1 MSTYHNTLAFA
12 HAQDVADPLRAFREE
27 FHFPQ
32 HAGAP
37 VIYFTGNSLGLQ
49 PKAAAAA
56 LQQELDDWA
65 RFGVEGHFLAKH
77 PWYSYHEEL
86 TASTARM
93 AGALPEEVVVMNQLT
108 SNLHFLLVSFYRP
121 QGRRVK
127 ILTETRPFPSDTYAF
142 ASQIAFHGGDPE
154 TDLVEVQPRAG
165 EHTLR
170 TEDIVAKINEL
181 GDDLALVCFG
191 GVNFYTGQAF
201 EMAAITKAAH
211 GVGANV
217 GFDLAHAAGNL
228 HLKLH
233 DWNMDFACW
242 CSYKYLNS
250 GPGSVAGAFVHQRH
264 LGHRPAQV
272 RTTPKPAQ
280 GLPMQ
285 EGTLRAASSPAGS
298 LAGDPAKVS
307 GNGDR
312 AEVYLGH
319 GLPLL
324 AGWWGHDKA
333 ERFKMERTFRP
344 MPTAEAWQVSNA
356 PVFSMA
362 VHRVALEQFD
372 RAGIARL
379 RAKSEQLTGY
389 LAFIIAEVAK
399 DTDTDLEVITPN
411 DPAQRGCQLSVL
423 AHGHGKA
430 LFNRLTERGV
440 VADWREP
447 NVIRVAPVPMYNSFE
462 DVHRF
467 GEILKAALVNA

>member
-1 MSTYHNTLAFA
+1 MPVIFENTPAFA
-12 HAQDVADPLRAFREE
+12 KAQDAADPLRAFRDE

-32 HAGAP
+32 HQGKP

-49 PKAAAAA
+49 PKAAADA
-56 LQQELDDWA
+56 LKQELDDWA

-86 TASTARM
+86 TASTARLV
-93 AGALPEEVVVMNQLT
+93 GALPEEVVVMNQLT

-121 QGRRVK
+121 AGKRLK

-142 ASQIAFHGGDPE
+142 ASQIAFHGGDPDK
-154 TDLVEVQPRAG
+154 DLVEVQLRPG

-181 GDDLALVCFG
+181 GDTLALVCFG

-201 EMAAITKAAH
+201 DMAAITKAAH
-211 GVGANV
+211 GVGAV
-217 GFDLAHAAGNL
+217 AGFDLAHAAGNL

-233 DWNMDFACW
+233 DIGADFACW
-242 CSYKYLNS
+242 CTYKYLNS

-264 LGHRPAQV
+264 LG
-272 RTTPKPAQ
+272 K
-280 GLPMQ
+280 
-285 EGTLRAASSPAGS
+285 
-298 LAGDPAKVS
+298 
-307 GNGDR
+307 
-312 AEVYLGH
+312 
-319 GLPLL
+319 GLPLF

-333 ERFKMERTFRP
+333 ERFKMDRTFKP

-372 RAGIARL
+372 RAGIANL
-379 RAKSEQLTGY
+379 RAKSEQLTAY
-389 LAFIIAEVAK
+389 LAFIIAEVART
-399 DTDTDLEVITPN
+399 TDTALEVITPH
-411 DPAQRGCQLSVL
+411 DLAQRGCQLSIL

-430 LFNRLTERGV
+430 LFNRITERGV
-440 VADWREP
+440 IADWREP

-462 DVHRF
+462 DVCRF
-467 GEILKAALVNA
+467 GQILTECLVGKQ

>member
-12 HAQDVADPLRAFREE
+12 HAQDAADPLRAFREE

-93 AGALPEEVVVMNQLT
+93 VGALPEEVVVMNQLT

-142 ASQIAFHGGDPE
+142 ASQIAFHGGDP
-154 TDLVEVQPRAG
+154 TNDLVEVQPRAG

-181 GDDLALVCFG
+181 GDELALVCFG

-201 EMAAITKAAH
+201 DMAAITKAAH

-264 LGHRPAQV
+264 LG
-272 RTTPKPAQ
+272 K
-280 GLPMQ
+280 
-285 EGTLRAASSPAGS
+285 
-298 LAGDPAKVS
+298 D
-307 GNGDR
+307 
-312 AEVYLGH
+312 
-319 GLPLL
+319 LPLF

-344 MPTAEAWQVSNA
+344 MATAEAWQVSNA

-411 DPAQRGCQLSVL
+411 EPAQRGCQLSVL

>member
-1 MSTYHNTLAFA
+1 MPVIFENTPAFA
-12 HAQDVADPLRAFREE
+12 KAQDTADPLRAFRDE

-32 HAGAP
+32 HQGKP

-49 PKAAAAA
+49 PKAAADA
-56 LQQELDDWA
+56 LKQELDDWA

-93 AGALPEEVVVMNQLT
+93 VGALREEVVVMNQLT

-121 QGRRVK
+121 AGKRTK

-154 TDLVEVQPRAG
+154 KDLVEVQPRAG

-181 GDDLALVCFG
+181 GDTLALVCFG

-201 EMAAITKAAH
+201 DLSAITKAAH
-211 GVGANV
+211 AVGANV

-233 DWNMDFACW
+233 DIGADFACW
-242 CSYKYLNS
+242 CTYKYLNS

-264 LGHRPAQV
+264 LG
-272 RTTPKPAQ
+272 K
-280 GLPMQ
+280 
-285 EGTLRAASSPAGS
+285 
-298 LAGDPAKVS
+298 
-307 GNGDR
+307 
-312 AEVYLGH
+312 
-319 GLPLL
+319 GLPLF

-333 ERFKMERTFRP
+333 ERFKMDRTFKP

-372 RAGIARL
+372 RAGIANL

-399 DTDTDLEVITPN
+399 ATGTNLEVITPN
-411 DPAQRGCQLSVL
+411 DPAQRGCQLSIL

-430 LFNRLTERGV
+430 LFNKLTERGV
-440 VADWREP
+440 IADWREP
-447 NVIRVAPVPMYNSFE
+447 NVIRVAPVPIYNSFE
-462 DVHRF
+462 DVFRF
-467 GEILKAALVNA
+467 GEALRASLTV

>member
-1 MSTYHNTLAFA
+1 MSNYHNTLAFS
-12 HAQDVADPLRAFREE
+12 HAQDAADPLRAFRDE

-93 AGALPEEVVVMNQLT
+93 VGALPEEVVVMNQLT

-264 LGHRPAQV
+264 LG
-272 RTTPKPAQ
+272 K
-280 GLPMQ
+280 
-285 EGTLRAASSPAGS
+285 
-298 LAGDPAKVS
+298 D
-307 GNGDR
+307 
-312 AEVYLGH
+312 
-319 GLPLL
+319 LPLF